1 MASPTVF
8 LYGRFWFD
16 SGYNFVTCCGERLD
30 SESGIGGAV
39 GGRRKLDGG
48 YTPTETHKFGKEG
61 DCRLAYVKDYTI
73 LSMLDRHGGDI
84 RGGNHD
90 TFVITA
96 SLTWPEA
103 LGLCRAAFPHI
114 FARLG
119 LTPIR
124 LREVRV
130 ELD

>member
-1 MASPTVF
+1 MASPTVL
-8 LYGRFWFD
+8 LYGRFWLH
-16 SGYNFVTCCGERLD
+16 SAYAFVTCCGERLD
-30 SESGIGGAV
+30 SESGIGAEV
-39 GGRRKLDGG
+39 GGRRKLDGS
-48 YTPTETHKFGKEG
+48 YSTEAGRFNKEG
-61 DCRLAYVKDYTI
+61 DCRLTYMKDYTI

-84 RGGNHD
+84 CGGNHD

-96 SLTWPEA
+96 TLTWLEA

-119 LTPIR
+119 LIPIR
-124 LREVRV
+124 LREVRI

>member
-1 MASPTVF
+1 MASPTAL
-8 LYGRFWFD
+8 LYGRFWFN
-16 SGYNFVTCCGERLD
+16 SPYALVTCCGERLD

-39 GGRRKLDGG
+39 GGRRKLDGT
-48 YTPTETHKFGKEG
+48 YSTETRVFGKEG
-61 DCRLAYVKDYTI
+61 DCRLTYVKDCTI

-90 TFVITA
+90 TFVITT